1 MFTKILVKIEKSK
14 YLSTS
19 QIPSLTE
26 NTNRIGNFTPMRST
40 ILTLFLSHLAFAQSY
55 FTPREVYDFSVGDTL
70 EFSISG
76 GFTFTQF
83 QEFGITRHCIQT
95 KTYNIDSSEVCYF
108 SNTYSMKSIWNN
120 SMGYYD
126 TTRWSG
132 TATWCYTNLDS
143 NLRFLPNYNDAS
155 ITDTIELSNSI
166 LQNCST
172 PSPIYYLDTIEDY
185 FSLGITSPAQVFTM
199 SENCAMLQYVN
210 EVFKPGFGKIRSY
223 SSQNADP
230 QGIYQGYND
239 TTLNYM
245 VKNGVSYGYKD
256 PILGMQAL
264 SEPIVQLIQNPV
276 STHLLIKGYNG
287 PFSILDAMGRTLYQ
301 ADIIEEGLPVDF
313 LSKGNYFIRL
323 NARKTTL
330 KFVKN

>member
-55 FTPREVYDFSVGDTL
+55 FTPREVYDFAVGDTL

-120 SMGYYD
+120 STGYYD

-132 TATWCYTNLDS
+132 NSTWCYTNLDS
-143 NLRFLPNYNDAS
+143 NLRYLPNYNEAS
-155 ITDTIELSNSI
+155 ITDTVELSNSI

-172 PSPIYYLDTIEDY
+172 PSPIYYLDSIEDY
-185 FSLGITSPAQVFTM
+185 FALGITSPAQVFTM
-199 SENCAMLQYVN
+199 SENCAFQQYVN
-210 EVFKPGFGKIRSY
+210 EIFRPGFGKIRSY
-223 SSQNADP
+223 SSFETAMYP
-230 QGIYQGYND
+230 QYND
-239 TTLNYM
+239 TTLIYM

-256 PILGMQAL
+256 PVLGMQTITNL
-264 SEPIVQLIQNPV
+264 LVQIIENPV

-287 PFSILDAMGRTLYQ
+287 PISILDAMGRTLYQ
-301 ADIIEEGLPVDF
+301 AESIVGGLPVDF
-313 LSKGNYFIRL
+313 LMKGNYFLRL
-323 NARKTTL
+323 NTQKTTI